1 MNARFPLD
9 LLDALA
15 TRDGAGKVV
24 LTVPQAERLRA
35 FLLGMNKLDLL
46 LKQVDLYQLEGPG
59 ASELRAFLEIPE
71 RSPE

>member
-59 ASELRAFLEIPE
+59 ASELRAFL
-71 RSPE
+71 